1 MGGGAEAGEEEAL
14 KEALTTERDKQEDE
28 RVREQ
33 AQRELEKT
41 AADKKYERLKNHL
54 LEVEE
59 TTMDT
64 VGWIANNDTKMLD
77 RIKLRHLLNKVQE
90 MLAIAAGLT
99 QDAFGAS
106 LAWREAL
113 GSSDDLSARLTR
125 ACDLLHNS
133 GVELDP
139 PTHTFISCT
148 EGMSLVVEARSLIRQ
163 RGDKVA
169 HPITIT
175 RQHFDGPILCNPYVS
190 DTPGLE
196 ALVDFVCART

>member
-1 MGGGAEAGEEEAL
+1 
-14 KEALTTERDKQEDE
+14 
-28 RVREQ
+28 
-33 AQRELEKT
+33 
-41 AADKKYERLKNHL
+41 
-54 LEVEE
+54 
-59 TTMDT
+59 
-64 VGWIANNDTKMLD
+64 MLD
-77 RIKLRHLLNKVQE
+77 RIKLRHLLNKAQE

-113 GSSDDLSARLTR
+113 GSSDDFSTRLARAR
-125 ACDLLHNS
+125 DLLHNS
-133 GVELDP
+133 VVKLDP
-139 PTHTFISCT
+139 PTQTFISCP

-175 RQHFDGPILCNPYVS
+175 RLHFDGPISRNTYVS
-190 DTPGLE
+190 ETSGLE